1 MPYRNNPGHWRFRAE
16 EARMVAD
23 EMTDEGARAI
33 MWRIALEYY
42 RLAKLAEE
50 RLAGQEATERKTWN
64 RYSVRVIATAPHS
77 VPRQKREPRP
87 STSGPGILVV
97 VTGNFLHE
105 HHDPEP
111 QGGIINSHERFD

>member
-33 MWRIALEYY
+33 MLRIALEYY

-50 RLAGQEATERKTWN
+50 RLAGQEATERKT
-64 RYSVRVIATAPHS
+64 
-77 VPRQKREPRP
+77 
-87 STSGPGILVV
+87 
-97 VTGNFLHE
+97 
-105 HHDPEP
+105 
-111 QGGIINSHERFD
+111 